1 MATKPIH
8 QVSSSALLVIDVQ
21 REQFDKSTP
30 VYKADELLQNIT
42 SLISKARQEGV
53 PVFFIQHSADSY
65 LKFGSEGWQL
75 HSQIQPLAGEP
86 IIHKKQTNSFTKT
99 DLQEKLKNRNV
110 EEVVVTGLVSHGCVK
125 ATCLGALEVGYKVV
139 LVSDAHSNFSKDAPE
154 IIEKWNRELGRNGV
168 IVVETKLVT
177 FQED

>member
-1 MATKPIH
+1 MTTTPIH
-8 QVSSSALLVIDVQ
+8 QRSTCALLVIDVQ
-21 REQFDKSTP
+21 NEQFEAATP
-30 VYKADELLQNIT
+30 EYKADQLLQNIT
-42 SLISKARQEGV
+42 LLITKARQEGV

-75 HSQIQPLAGEP
+75 HPQMQPIAGEP
-86 IIHKKQTNSFTKT
+86 IIHKRHPNSFIKT
-99 DLQEKLKNRNV
+99 NLQEELKNRNV

-154 IIEKWNRELGRNGV
+154 KIEKWNRELGRNGV
-168 IVVETKLVT
+168 IVVETMLVT